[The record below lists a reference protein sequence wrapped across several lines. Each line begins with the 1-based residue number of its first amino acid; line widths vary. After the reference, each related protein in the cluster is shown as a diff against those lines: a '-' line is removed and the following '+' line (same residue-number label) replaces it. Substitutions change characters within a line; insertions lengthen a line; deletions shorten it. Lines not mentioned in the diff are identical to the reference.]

1 MSGFDIEK
9 VLSPVVT
16 NIPPSGIRKF
26 FRHCER
32 DERCDFARCGRAG
45 FFVTPAHIREAGIAS
60 LEDGHTHYTSNSGL
74 AELRAQIAAYME
86 RRFSLKYDGAH
97 EVLVSV
103 GGSEAIDLRCA
114 RSYARR

>member
-1 MSGFDIEK
+1 MKDAISLGVGEPD
-9 VLSPVVT
+9 
-16 NIPPSGIRKF
+16 
-26 FRHCER
+26 
-32 DERCDFARCGRAG
+32 
-45 FFVTPAHIREAGIAS
+45 FVTPAHIREAGIAS

-97 EVLVSV
+97 GVLVSV